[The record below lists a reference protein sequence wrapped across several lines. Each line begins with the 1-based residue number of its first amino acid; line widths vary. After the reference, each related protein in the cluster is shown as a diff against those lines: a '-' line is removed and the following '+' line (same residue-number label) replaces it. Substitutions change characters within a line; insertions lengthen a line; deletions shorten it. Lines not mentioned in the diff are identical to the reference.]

1 MLQMTSC
8 VCTLG
13 YVMGL
18 SMDVRRLLGLICV
31 SETVVYAQINRFREQ
46 INAFT

>member
-31 SETVVYAQINRFREQ
+31 SETVVYLFREQ